1 MREKEKREKVL
12 KVSERGGLRLQ
23 LKNNEYL
30 SMISFSFNSVRD
42 DKYRQREREM
52 ESNYH
57 QYLLT

>member
-52 ESNYH
+52 ESNH
-57 QYLLT
+57 H